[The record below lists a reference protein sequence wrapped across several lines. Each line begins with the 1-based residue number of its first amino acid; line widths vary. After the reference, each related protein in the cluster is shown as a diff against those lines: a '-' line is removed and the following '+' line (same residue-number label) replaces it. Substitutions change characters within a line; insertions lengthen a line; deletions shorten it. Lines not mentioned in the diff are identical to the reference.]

1 MTQHRRRQQ
10 RRGGVAGAAGVVGE
24 LLMTLGALVLLFVVW
39 QLWWTDVE
47 SDRAHAATVTSLSRA
62 FADAP
67 SQGPAEPDATDATD
81 AAGAAGVPGVPGVP
95 AGAFAIVRVP
105 RFGADYARPLVE
117 GTSAAELAEGLG
129 HYTGTAGPGEIGN
142 FAVAG
147 HRTTYGKPLA
157 EIDRLQ
163 QGDRVVVETRQGW
176 TVYAVTTH
184 EIVRPSQ
191 SEVIAAVPGDRTAK
205 PTRAVL
211 TLTAC
216 HPRFSAKFR
225 WVTHADL
232 VETRTRAQGP
242 PSLAVSTASANGGP

>member
-1 MTQHRRRQQ
+1 MSR
-10 RRGGVAGAAGVVGE
+10 RRGGSTGAGAGARFVGVAGE
-24 LLMTLGALVLLFVVW
+24 LLVTLGGLVLLFLVW

-47 SDRAHAATVTSLSRA
+47 SDREHAATVSTLARS
-62 FADAP
+62 FASGEAVPVPAP
-67 SQGPAEPDATDATD
+67 SASDGAG
-81 AAGAAGVPGVPGVP
+81 AGAASPG
-95 AGAFAIVRVP
+95 AGLDGDAFAIVRVP

-117 GTSAAELAEGLG
+117 GTSADELARGLG
-129 HYTGTAGPGEIGN
+129 HYVGTAGPGEVGN
-142 FAVAG
+142 FAIAG
-147 HRTTYGKPLA
+147 HRTTFGKPLA

-163 QGDRVVVETRQGW
+163 RGDRVVVETSAGW

-184 EIVRPSQ
+184 DIVRPAQ
-191 SEVIAAVPGDRTAK
+191 SEVIAPVPGDRAAT

-216 HPRFSAKFR
+216 HPRFSAEFR

-242 PSLAVSTASANGGP
+242 PPDVVAMPSAPGGS